1 MVGKRVIVA
10 LSGGVDSTVAALLMK
25 SAGHWVKG
33 VFMHNWDELDE
44 TGHCNAEQEYRAV
57 QNICHRLDMPCS
69 KVTFVKEYWNNVFSE
84 MLTDYQVGLTPNPDI
99 WCNERIKFGALLQ
112 HINMTSGADLIAT
125 GHYARVKHD
134 GKVVTLNVFLL
145 AHNHGGYRADTFTLD
160 LQVHGEPCTY
170 VCGNYW
176 RVWTSIRIKPTFSQP
191 YLRFCACQQRVLEN
205 VLFPV
210 GNLKKTEVKQIAID
224 AGFADVAAKKES
236 MGLCFVGRRKFSNFI
251 KEYIGC
257 QTGLF
262 VTLDGKVVGQHSGH
276 MYYTIGQRSGLSLD
290 NSAYYV
296 ASKNVQTNEIVVVPG
311 PHHDALYCN
320 MFYTHQPHWISGGN
334 PITVKNFQCTV
345 KDRRGPISTRCIVS
359 EQGGGLQVVAAKNP
373 FRAVTPGQGAVPLQE
388 ESGT

>member
-134 GKVVTLNVFLL
+134 GKVWKLLESVDKHKDQTYFLSTL
-145 AHNHGGYRADTFTLD
+145 
-160 LQVHGEPCTY
+160 
-170 VCGNYW
+170 
-176 RVWTSIRIKPTFSQP
+176 S
-191 YLRFCACQQRVLEN
+191 QRVLEN

-373 FRAVTPGQGAVPLQE
+373 FRAVTPGQYAVFYDDNECLGAAVI
-388 ESGT
+388 SGPGPSLIDIK